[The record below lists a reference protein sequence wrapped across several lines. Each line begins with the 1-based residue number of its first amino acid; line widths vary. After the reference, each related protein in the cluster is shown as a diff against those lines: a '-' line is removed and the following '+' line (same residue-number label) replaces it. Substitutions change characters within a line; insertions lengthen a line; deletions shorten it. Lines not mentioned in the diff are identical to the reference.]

1 MLFTLNIRIS
11 TQSFDK
17 AAPLAVKGR
26 RRFSLLTN
34 NPTPMGSAFQKER
47 GIVGGNGA
55 IEGFVTA
62 FDLTKAFSSN
72 LKLKFFEPI
81 L

>member
-1 MLFTLNIRIS
+1 
-11 TQSFDK
+11 
-17 AAPLAVKGR
+17 
-26 RRFSLLTN
+26 
-34 NPTPMGSAFQKER
+34 MGSAFQKER

-72 LKLKFFEPI
+72 LKSKFFEKFCNFMNRFCEI
-81 L
+81 LSLFMRGLFIGRGTP